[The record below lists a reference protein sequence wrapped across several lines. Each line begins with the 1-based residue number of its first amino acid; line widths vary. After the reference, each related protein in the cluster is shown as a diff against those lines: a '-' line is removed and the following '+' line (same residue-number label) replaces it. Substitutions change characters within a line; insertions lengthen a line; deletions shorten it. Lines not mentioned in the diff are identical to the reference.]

1 MATLQEP
8 RNIPVAQPVV
18 NYDEPPVK
26 PPPLL
31 AVGPLAWARKN
42 LFSSA
47 LDTILTLAGVIII
60 ISVITGFLTWAI
72 SQANWFAITFNLR
85 IFLLGRYSPA
95 AEWRVILVALL
106 AALTVGLALA
116 AWSRIRR
123 AFIIIALVV
132 LAILFIAPPLISAT
146 MRLPVSYTAAGN
158 IPIASAG
165 TDTIPP
171 NPQVGFIGKAG
182 ETVTFELITAPT
194 ESEQALT
201 TISGFMDTASNQLR
215 NNANLRLNNIARQ
228 AEIEASLAGN
238 LLTDSQRARLTVELE
253 RITIAEPVLDTYRIN
268 QRPVSI
274 RVSRATSGEVVG
286 ESTLEN
292 GSGAF
297 SVTLPEDG
305 WYVIDKTIANDAE
318 AVALIQTQGIFPL
331 LIRTVTRSGEEV
343 IDEEGNVVTTG
354 GGSIPEYVRMTDG
367 FTVLESRP
375 VGETGSNLPIQT
387 IIDNQFRGLR
397 AFPEYLS
404 LFVGPFFEQINEG
417 AVLLFLAVLLG
428 YALGRWIDRAFS
440 PAEAPRR
447 YSSRTATW
455 MLAAFPIL
463 MFLLVYGVGNILP
476 LTDTRRWGGLLLT
489 FLLTIVG
496 IIASF
501 PIGILLALGRRSKL
515 PVVSL
520 FSTLYIEFVRG
531 VPLITV
537 LFMAQLLVPLINPA
551 LGETPNVF
559 RAMIA
564 IVFFSA
570 AYLAENVR
578 GGLQAIPPGQE
589 EAARAVGLNNVQMT
603 LYITLPQ
610 ALRLV
615 IPALVGQCISLFKD
629 TSLVAIVGLLDLTN
643 IGRNIVAQTE
653 FLGLRREVFVF
664 LIVIYFTFSYIIST
678 VSRRIE
684 ASGAGRALK
693 TQI

>member
-1 MATLQEP
+1 
-8 RNIPVAQPVV
+8 
-18 NYDEPPVK
+18 
-26 PPPLL
+26 
-31 AVGPLAWARKN
+31 
-42 LFSSA
+42 
-47 LDTILTLAGVIII
+47 
-60 ISVITGFLTWAI
+60 
-72 SQANWFAITFNLR
+72 
-85 IFLLGRYSPA
+85 
-95 AEWRVILVALL
+95 
-106 AALTVGLALA
+106 
-116 AWSRIRR
+116 
-123 AFIIIALVV
+123 
-132 LAILFIAPPLISAT
+132 
-146 MRLPVSYTAAGN
+146 
-158 IPIASAG
+158 
-165 TDTIPP
+165 
-171 NPQVGFIGKAG
+171 
-182 ETVTFELITAPT
+182 
-194 ESEQALT
+194 
-201 TISGFMDTASNQLR
+201 
-215 NNANLRLNNIARQ
+215 
-228 AEIEASLAGN
+228 
-238 LLTDSQRARLTVELE
+238 
-253 RITIAEPVLDTYRIN
+253 
-268 QRPVSI
+268 
-274 RVSRATSGEVVG
+274 
-286 ESTLEN
+286 
-292 GSGAF
+292 
-297 SVTLPEDG
+297 
-305 WYVIDKTIANDAE
+305 
-318 AVALIQTQGIFPL
+318 
-331 LIRTVTRSGEEV
+331 
-343 IDEEGNVVTTG
+343 
-354 GGSIPEYVRMTDG
+354 
-367 FTVLESRP
+367 
-375 VGETGSNLPIQT
+375 
-387 IIDNQFRGLR
+387 
-397 AFPEYLS
+397 
-404 LFVGPFFEQINEG
+404 
-417 AVLLFLAVLLG
+417 VLLFLAVLLG

-589 EAARAVGLNNVQMT
+589 EAARAVGLNNVQMM